1 MLLPMFIIQG
11 VGMKVIGIGDNVVDK
26 YLHLN
31 KMFPGGNAL
40 NFAVYAKKLGIS
52 AAYIG
57 VFGTDKAGKHV
68 KKTLNDFDID
78 ISHCRTYEGENGAA
92 EVSLE
97 DGDRVFVGS
106 NGGGV
111 SKEYPLKFDE
121 QDLNY
126 IKQFDLIHTSCFSFI
141 EEELPTLSELGIPIS
156 FDFSKNYDENY
167 LNQVC
172 PYIDFAFLSCGQL
185 TEAETK
191 EKLKQ
196 VYDKGCKY
204 VLGTRGI
211 DGAFLLYNNKIY
223 YQEAKK
229 VEPIDTLGAGDS
241 FITVFLIEIISSS
254 KVTEEVI
261 ERGLSKA
268 ADFASKTCLINGA
281 FGYGKKI
288 N

>member
-1 MLLPMFIIQG
+1 
-11 VGMKVIGIGDNVVDK
+11 
-26 YLHLN
+26 
-31 KMFPGGNAL
+31 MFPGGNAL
-40 NFAVYAKKLGIS
+40 NFTVYAKKLGIHS
-52 AAYIG
+52 AYIG
-57 VFGTDKAGKHV
+57 IFGNDKAGKHV
-68 KKTLNDFDID
+68 KKTLIDFGID

-92 EVSLE
+92 EVNLI
-97 DGDRVFVGS
+97 DGDRVFIGG

-111 SKEYPLKFDE
+111 SKQHPLKFHE
-121 QDLNY
+121 NDLNY
-126 IKQFDLIHTSCFSFI
+126 IKKFDLIHTSCFSFI
-141 EEELPTLSELGIPIS
+141 EEELPSLSKLGMPIS

-167 LNQVC
+167 LDQVC

-185 TEAETK
+185 TEQKTK

-211 DGAFLLYNNKIY
+211 EGAFLLFNNKIY

-241 FITVFLIEIISSS
+241 FITVFLIEIINSS

-261 ERGLSKA
+261 ERGLKKA
-268 ADFASKTCLINGA
+268 AEFASKTCLINGA
-281 FGYGKKI
+281 FDYGKKI

>member
-1 MLLPMFIIQG
+1 
-11 VGMKVIGIGDNVVDK
+11 MKVIGIGDNVVDK

-40 NFAVYAKKLGIS
+40 NFTVYAKKLGTPS
-52 AAYIG
+52 AYIG
-57 VFGTDKAGKHV
+57 VFGTDKAGNHV
-68 KKTLNDFDID
+68 KNTLLDFDID

-92 EVSLE
+92 EVSLV

-111 SKEYPLKFDE
+111 SKEYPLKFD
-121 QDLNY
+121 QNDLKY
-126 IKQFDLIHTSCFSFI
+126 IKQFNLIHTSCFSFI
-141 EEELPTLSELGIPIS
+141 EEQLPTLSELGIPIS

-172 PYIDFAFLSCGQL
+172 PYIDFAFLSCGHL
-185 TEAETK
+185 TEEKTK
-191 EKLKQ
+191 EKLKE
-196 VYDKGCKY
+196 VYNKGCNY

-211 DGAFLLYNNKIY
+211 NGAFLLYNNKIF

-241 FITVFLIEIISSS
+241 FITVFLLEII
-254 KVTEEVI
+254 KRTVVNEEVI
-261 ERGLSKA
+261 KRGLKKA
-268 ADFASKTCLINGA
+268 ADYASKTCLINGA
-281 FGYGKKI
+281 FGYGKIIK
-288 N
+288 

>member
-1 MLLPMFIIQG
+1 
-11 VGMKVIGIGDNVVDK
+11 MKVIGIGDNVVDK

-40 NFAVYAKKLGIS
+40 NFAVYAKKLGVPS
-52 AAYIG
+52 AYIG
-57 VFGTDKAGKHV
+57 VFGNDKAGTHV
-68 KKTLNDFDID
+68 KNSLLDFDID
-78 ISHCRTYEGENGAA
+78 ISHCKTYEGENGAA
-92 EVSLE
+92 EVSLV

-111 SKEYPLKFDE
+111 SKEYPLKFDKD
-121 QDLNY
+121 DLEY

-172 PYIDFAFLSCGQL
+172 QYIDFAFLSCGQL
-185 TEAETK
+185 TEKKTK
-191 EKLKQ
+191 EKLNQ
-196 VYDKGCKY
+196 VYKKGCKY

-211 DGAFLLYNNKIY
+211 EGAFLLYNNELF
-223 YQEAKK
+223 YQEANK

-241 FITVFLIEIISSS
+241 FITVFLIEIINSA

-261 ERGLSKA
+261 KRGLKKA
-268 ADFASKTCLINGA
+268 ADYASKTCLINGA
-281 FGYGKKI
+281 FGYGKIIK
-288 N
+288 